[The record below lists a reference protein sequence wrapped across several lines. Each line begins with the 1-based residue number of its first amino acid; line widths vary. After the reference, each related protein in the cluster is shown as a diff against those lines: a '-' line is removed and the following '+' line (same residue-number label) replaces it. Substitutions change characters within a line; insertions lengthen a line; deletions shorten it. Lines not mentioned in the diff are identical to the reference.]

1 MMSLLIQGDQLSW
14 SAVAALVYLTLLLLA
29 TDYTWR
35 TSRLGGKTIFLG
47 AGALGLAG
55 SAVLLWLGAR

>member
-1 MMSLLIQGDQLSW
+1 MNLLIQGDQLSW
-14 SAVAALVYLTLLLLA
+14 GAVAALVYLTLLLLA

-35 TSRLGGKTIFLG
+35 TSRVGGKAIFLG
-47 AGALGLAG
+47 AGVLGLAG